1 MINVT
6 GGKDGEKVSVELIG
20 SKDEVVREA
29 GYVIE
34 AVAEKIFVKNNGRG
48 FDQATKRERI
58 ECICAAYNGMFL
70 SFALDNNLSAFARE
84 LVRIGVIGSVD
95 FEKLAGDSMIHSTA
109 LPVSN
114 TSCFSNSVCVS
125 FIRPPAFHR
134 CQESRF

>member
-29 GYVIE
+29 RYVIEYVIE

-70 SFALDNNLSAFARE
+70 SFALDNNLSVLARE
-84 LVRIGVIGSVD
+84 LIRIGVIGSVD
-95 FEKLAGDSMIHSTA
+95 FEKLGGDS
-109 LPVSN
+109 
-114 TSCFSNSVCVS
+114 
-125 FIRPPAFHR
+125 
-134 CQESRF
+134 E

>member
-34 AVAEKIFVKNNGRG
+34 AVAEKIFVKNNGR
-48 FDQATKRERI
+48 RI

-95 FEKLAGDSMIHSTA
+95 FEKLAGD
-109 LPVSN
+109 
-114 TSCFSNSVCVS
+114 
-125 FIRPPAFHR
+125 
-134 CQESRF
+134 EE

>member
-34 AVAEKIFVKNNGRG
+34 AVAEKVFVKNNGRG

-58 ECICAAYNGMFL
+58 ECICAAYNGIFCHL
-70 SFALDNNLSAFARE
+70 RWTIICPRLQENLS
-84 LVRIGVIGSVD
+84 G
-95 FEKLAGDSMIHSTA
+95 
-109 LPVSN
+109 
-114 TSCFSNSVCVS
+114 
-125 FIRPPAFHR
+125 
-134 CQESRF
+134 

>member
-48 FDQATKRERI
+48 FDQAT
-58 ECICAAYNGMFL
+58 
-70 SFALDNNLSAFARE
+70 
-84 LVRIGVIGSVD
+84 
-95 FEKLAGDSMIHSTA
+95 
-109 LPVSN
+109 
-114 TSCFSNSVCVS
+114 
-125 FIRPPAFHR
+125 
-134 CQESRF
+134 

>member
-29 GYVIE
+29 RYVIE

-58 ECICAAYNGMFL
+58 ECICECICAAYNGMFL
-70 SFALDNNLSAFARE
+70 SFALDNNLSALARE
-84 LVRIGVIGSVD
+84 LIRIGVIGSVD
-95 FEKLAGDSMIHSTA
+95 FEKLGGDS
-109 LPVSN
+109 
-114 TSCFSNSVCVS
+114 
-125 FIRPPAFHR
+125 
-134 CQESRF
+134 E

>member
-29 GYVIE
+29 RYVIE
-34 AVAEKIFVKNNGRG
+34 AVAEKVFVKNNGRG

-58 ECICAAYNGMFL
+58 EGICATYNGMFL
-70 SFALDNNLSAFARE
+70 SFALDNNLSALARE

-95 FEKLAGDSMIHSTA
+95 FEKLVGD
-109 LPVSN
+109 
-114 TSCFSNSVCVS
+114 
-125 FIRPPAFHR
+125 
-134 CQESRF
+134 EE

>member
-29 GYVIE
+29 RYVIE

-70 SFALDNNLSAFARE
+70 SFALDNNHLSVLARE
-84 LVRIGVIGSVD
+84 LIRIGVIGSVD
-95 FEKLAGDSMIHSTA
+95 FEKLGGDS
-109 LPVSN
+109 
-114 TSCFSNSVCVS
+114 
-125 FIRPPAFHR
+125 
-134 CQESRF
+134 E